1 MRGDSYQLQGQM
13 GAVTLTASGTATTI
27 TGNFRWVLVAADT
40 VITSMTGNVLGV
52 AGANPNTSLA
62 GITLPAGFG
71 FGGILTSITIT
82 SGTILA
88 YTL

>member
-13 GAVTLTASGTATTI
+13 GAITASGSQTI
-27 TGNFRWVLVAADT
+27 TGNFRWVLVAADA
-40 VITSMTGNVLGV
+40 VITTMTGNVLGHT
-52 AGANPNTSLA
+52 GSSTNTSLA

-71 FGGILTSITIT
+71 FGGIITSITIT

-88 YTL
+88 YSL

>member
-1 MRGDSYQLQGQM
+1 M
-13 GAVTLTASGTATTI
+13 GAVTATGSTTI

>member
-13 GAVTLTASGTATTI
+13 GAITASGSQTI
-27 TGNFRWVLVAADT
+27 TGNFRWVLVAADA
-40 VITSMTGNVLGV
+40 VITTMTGNVLGV
-52 AGANPNTSLA
+52 SGANPNVSLA

-71 FGGILTSITIT
+71 FGGIITSITIT

-88 YTL
+88 YSL

>member
-13 GAVTLTASGTATTI
+13 GAVTATGPTTI
-27 TGNFRWVLVAADT
+27 TGNFRWVLVAADA

-52 AGANPNTSLA
+52 GGANPNVSLA
-62 GITLPAGFG
+62 GVTLPAGFG
-71 FGGILTSITIT
+71 FGGIITSITIT

>member
-1 MRGDSYQLQGQM
+1 M
-13 GAVTLTASGTATTI
+13 GAVTATGSMTI

>member
-1 MRGDSYQLQGQM
+1 M
-13 GAVTLTASGTATTI
+13 GAITLTATGTAQTI

-52 AGANPNTSLA
+52 SNANPNVSLA

-71 FGGILTSITIT
+71 FGGIITSITIT

-88 YTL
+88 YSL

>member
-1 MRGDSYQLQGQM
+1 
-13 GAVTLTASGTATTI
+13 
-27 TGNFRWVLVAADT
+27 
-40 VITSMTGNVLGV
+40 MTGNVLG
-52 AGANPNTSLA
+52 AGGANPNTSLA

>member
-1 MRGDSYQLQGQM
+1 M
-13 GAVTLTASGTATTI
+13 GAVTATGSTTI

-52 AGANPNTSLA
+52 GGANPNTSFA

-71 FGGILTSITIT
+71 FGGIITSITIT

>member
-13 GAVTLTASGTATTI
+13 GAITLGAGTY
-27 TGNFRWVLVAADT
+27 TGNYRWILVAADA
-40 VITSMTGNVLGV
+40 VIGSMTGNVLG
-52 AGANPNTSLA
+52 ASGANPNTSLS

-71 FGGILTSITIT
+71 FGGIITSITIT

-88 YTL
+88 YSL

>member
-1 MRGDSYQLQGQM
+1 M
-13 GAVTLTASGTATTI
+13 GAVTATGSTTI
-27 TGNFRWVLVAADT
+27 TGNFRWVLIAADA
-40 VITSMTGNVLGV
+40 VITSMTGNVLGSG
-52 AGANPNTSLA
+52 GANPNTSLA

-71 FGGILTSITIT
+71 FGGAITSITIT

>member
-13 GAVTLTASGTATTI
+13 GAVTATGSTTI

-40 VITSMTGNVLGV
+40 VITSMTGNVLG
-52 AGANPNTSLA
+52 AGGANPNTSLA